1 MELKNEFQSIRDW
14 AEQRNLY
21 IKGDTKTQFVKL
33 LEEVG
38 ELGSS
43 ILKGDGKEFKDAI
56 GDIVVVLTNLTELAN
71 KDVFLQKH
79 YEDVVGDGGTRE
91 LIFTEGEI
99 TIEECINTAFNVIKN
114 RKGKMENGTFKK
126 ETI

>member
-1 MELKNEFQSIRDW
+1 MQLTNEFEPIREW
-14 AEQRNLY
+14 AQERG
-21 IKGDTKTQFVKL
+21 IFSKGDTKTQFVKL

-71 KDVFLQKH
+71 KDVFLQEH

-99 TIEECINTAFNVIKN
+99 TIEDCINTAFNVIKN